1 MVSEQTIRKWAEL
14 YNTEIGRADRIEDSV
29 RYFMALRDV
38 ATFIDEKE
46 YYLVYMIA
54 PDMWG
59 DKELYVV
66 SFYIKPEYRNTNIFL
81 KMQRQ
86 IESVAKENKI
96 RYTIQGSHID
106 DKYFKLLSGI
116 GYKVATMRKENK

>member
-1 MVSEQTIRKWAEL
+1 MVSEETIRKWAVL
-14 YNTEIGRADRIEDSV
+14 YNTEIGRADRIEESV
-29 RYFMALRDV
+29 RYFMALRNV
-38 ATFIDEKE
+38 ATFIEEKE

-59 DKELYVV
+59 DSTLYVV
-66 SFYIKPEYRNTNIFL
+66 SFYIKPEYRNTNMFL
-81 KMQRQ
+81 KMQRR

-106 DKYFKLLSGI
+106 DRYFKFLSGI
-116 GYKVATMRKENK
+116 GYKVATMIKENV

>member
-1 MVSEQTIRKWAEL
+1 MVSEETIRKWAVL
-14 YNTEIGRADRIEDSV
+14 YNTEIGRADRIEESV
-29 RYFMALRDV
+29 MYFMALRNV
-38 ATFIDEKE
+38 ATFIEEKE

-59 DKELYVV
+59 DSTLYIV
-66 SFYIKPEYRNTNIFL
+66 SFYIKPEYRNTNMFL
-81 KMQRQ
+81 KMQRR

-106 DKYFKLLSGI
+106 DRYFKFLSGI
-116 GYKVATMRKENK
+116 GYKVATMIKENV